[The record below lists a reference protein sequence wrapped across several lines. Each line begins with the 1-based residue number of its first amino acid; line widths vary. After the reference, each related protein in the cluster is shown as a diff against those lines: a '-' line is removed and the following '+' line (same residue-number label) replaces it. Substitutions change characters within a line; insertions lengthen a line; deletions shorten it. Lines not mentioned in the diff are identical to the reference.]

1 MVHFYY
7 SQCTYPNT
15 GARVMMFV
23 GGPATQ
29 GPGMVCDNDLKNPMR
44 SHHDLEKDNAS
55 YVRKATKVRSS
66 FTGFKYSEMYKCTL
80 QTERSR
86 HRGYCIVPA
95 GIALMQ
101 KSCIFMQ
108 SASQKMRF

>member
-1 MVHFYY
+1 
-7 SQCTYPNT
+7 
-15 GARVMMFV
+15 MFV

-80 QTERSR
+80 QTEISL